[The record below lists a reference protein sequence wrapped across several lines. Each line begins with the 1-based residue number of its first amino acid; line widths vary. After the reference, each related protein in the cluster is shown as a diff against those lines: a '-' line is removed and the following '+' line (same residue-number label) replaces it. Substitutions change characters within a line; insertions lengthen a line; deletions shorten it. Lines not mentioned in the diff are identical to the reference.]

1 MVGAALIA
9 ATLGLAACGSSSTVT
24 TTVSA
29 GSSTAADTP
38 SSSASSTSTT
48 ASQST
53 ATRSTATV
61 ARAPLCRAAT
71 LSLSYLGQ
79 EGATGHGEIGF
90 ALHNTGSSSCHTFG
104 YPGIL
109 FLGRTG
115 QPLPTMPT
123 HSPRDLFGAT
133 PLTGLTV
140 KPGATVSFR
149 LEVTHGINSTAGCG
163 TAYGLQAIAPNDTG
177 TLRTT
182 IPSGAYQ
189 CRTAVVSPVRPGTSA
204 FP

>member
-1 MVGAALIA
+1 MLAAALLAGAVGI
-9 ATLGLAACGSSSTVT
+9 AACGSSTTVT
-24 TTVSA
+24 TTVTA
-29 GSSTAADTP
+29 GSSTAADTT
-38 SSSASSTSTT
+38 SSSAASTSTT
-48 ASQST
+48 AT
-53 ATRSTATV
+53 ASTATV
-61 ARAPLCRAAT
+61 ARSPLCRAAT
-71 LSLSYLGQ
+71 LSLSFLGQ
-79 EGATGHGEIGF
+79 QGATGHGELGF
-90 ALHNTGSSSCHTFG
+90 ALRNTGSTSCHTFG

-115 QPLPTMPT
+115 QPLPTTPT
-123 HSPRDLFGAT
+123 HSTRTLFGVT
-133 PLTGLTV
+133 PLAGLTV

-149 LEVTHGINSTAGCG
+149 LEVTHGINSTVGCG
-163 TAYGLQAIAPNDTG
+163 TAYGLQAIPPNDTG